1 MVDFIIIL
9 FLLGFLLLGFRE
21 GLVKTLGSIVLIFL
35 ALFLASAALNYLSK
49 VSPEFSDPKTLLAL
63 IAFIIVWVAVYVA
76 LDLLLKL
83 ILNVVINVNILG
95 PLDRVGGLLLGGVRG
110 LLLAGIILQLIFSF
124 PISDQSK
131 KSILDS
137 LSAKFSIATFQLIY
151 PAAKQWTPYFKKFT
165 DIDMKMDFIEWIG
178 TQEADSGKLENLI
191 EKNLPNLKKQ
201 TEEQEKRLRELLQE
215 EPGSPTPPSG
225 NPK

>member
-9 FLLGFLLLGFRE
+9 FLLGFLFLGFRE
-21 GLVKTLGSIVLIFL
+21 GLVKTLGSIALIFL
-35 ALFLASAALNYLSK
+35 ALFLASAALNYLSR

-151 PAAKQWTPYFKKFT
+151 PAAKQWAPYFKKFT
-165 DIDMKMDFIEWIG
+165 DIDMKMDFIEGIG
-178 TQEADSGKLENLI
+178 TQEAGSGKLEKLI

-201 TEEQEKRLRELLQE
+201 TDDQEKRLKELLE
-215 EPGSPTPPSG
+215 DENLGPSTPSG
-225 NPK
+225 RPK